1 MSLEPVTPR
10 VLVMMATF
18 NGEQYLSEQI
28 DSILGQE
35 GVLVALHICDDCSTD
50 ATMEICERYASAHEG
65 IRASR
70 NPHNLG
76 YTQNFMQMIYDSE
89 SRGFDYYA
97 FADQDDIWES
107 NKLLLAVREIAAI
120 ERVRGGATPVLYY
133 SDALNFDDE
142 HEWSEVA
149 RYAPC
154 EDHPDTLLVRNWILG
169 CTMVFNRGLF
179 ELLAQYRPDSFPR
192 IHDAWV
198 HCVARY
204 CGEVVADFAHAPIRH
219 RITGKNAIGAPKDH
233 ASSLKAALKGVAALL
248 RRPEATPTTCAR
260 MLVLHYAGA
269 MTDRTQEKLEAFANY
284 RRSLV
289 SRLRFVRR
297 FDFYQPTWQG
307 RALVRLCFLLGRY

>member
-1 MSLEPVTPR
+1 MPLESVAPR

-18 NGEQYLSEQI
+18 NGERYLNEQI

-35 GVLVALHICDDCSTD
+35 GVLTTLHICDDCSAD
-50 ATMEICERYASAHEG
+50 ATMEICERYSSAHENV
-65 IRASR
+65 RVSQ

-76 YTQNFMQMIYDSE
+76 YTQNFMQMIYKSDSC
-89 SRGFDYYA
+89 GFEYYA
-97 FADQDDIWES
+97 FADQDDIWDS
-107 NKLLLAVREIAAI
+107 DKLLLAVRKIAAI
-120 ERVRGGATPVLYY
+120 ERERGVATPVLYY
-133 SDALNFDDE
+133 SDAINFDDE

-179 ELLAQYRPDSFPR
+179 KLLAQYRPESFPR

-204 CGEVVADFAHAPIRH
+204 CGEVVADFDHAPIRH

-233 ASSLKAALKGVAALL
+233 ASSLKAVFQGAAALL
-248 RRPEATPTTCAR
+248 RRPEATPTACAH
-260 MLVLHYAGA
+260 MLVRHYAGA
-269 MTDRTQEKLEAFANY
+269 MTNRTQEKLEAFVNY
-284 RRSLV
+284 RRSFV
-289 SRLRFVRR
+289 SRLRFARR
-297 FDFYQPTWQG
+297 FDFYQPTRQG
-307 RALVRLCFLLGRY
+307 RMLVRLCFLLGRY